1 MKKKRFALQFMRWSC
16 LMGRKESVLESNA
29 RVHIE
34 RNMCAKKIRAR
45 VRMRRVRGAGNKV
58 HTPERNE
65 RGRRNRGWGPEGA
78 CAQQTRKY
86 EITGVR
92 AKEGRAHTLVHKN
105 SAFDSARAIFVNGFL
120 STPPIGCP
128 TPVAVDKCY
137 IKWDMGH
144 IKLATMN
151 TIFMTIGAGLF
162 AINLHRLFLRFWGP
176 SLLDNIPG
184 PSRTSLI
191 SGNLGQLLDPDG
203 WDFQESLETNYGH
216 VVKIWGPL
224 GSRGIYVF
232 DPLALNEVLTKDTY
246 EATPMLRS
254 MMFSLFGPGIFSA
267 TEEDHRRHRKMLL
280 PAFALPNLRN
290 MFPAFLDVAEK
301 VRDSSLSSTAVSD
314 GAATVVDMNS
324 IFGRA
329 SLEIIGRSGIG
340 YPFNQINTAPE
351 QKNTYAETLKSILDM
366 SRFIHATAQ
375 TLVESKK
382 AHLEAGTG
390 DKDIMS
396 LLLNRAGETY
406 LTDDELVAQTSTI
419 ILAGTDTTS
428 SALSRLFHI
437 LSQNPEVQ
445 NTLRSEILSGKLD
458 YESVSALPYLDSVIR
473 ETLRLT
479 TEDVQLPLAIPLT
492 GLDGGKIVS
501 ISVPKG
507 TTVYV
512 AVNAANHS
520 QRLWGWDSLKFKPER
535 WINSPAGGFRGARM
549 GVYGNT
555 MTFTGGRRSCIGYKF
570 AEMEIRNKVENGRPR
585 NSTKCGKRG
594 TNAVIGVI
602 EDAAHDWVETQ
613 LISVLVG
620 DNIIPHTPLDE
631 AA

>member
-1 MKKKRFALQFMRWSC
+1 M
-16 LMGRKESVLESNA
+16 N
-29 RVHIE
+29 
-34 RNMCAKKIRAR
+34 
-45 VRMRRVRGAGNKV
+45 
-58 HTPERNE
+58 
-65 RGRRNRGWGPEGA
+65 
-78 CAQQTRKY
+78 
-86 EITGVR
+86 
-92 AKEGRAHTLVHKN
+92 
-105 SAFDSARAIFVNGFL
+105 AIF
-120 STPPIGCP
+120 I
-128 TPVAVDKCY
+128 
-137 IKWDMGH
+137 
-144 IKLATMN
+144 
-151 TIFMTIGAGLF
+151 TIGAGLF

-246 EATPMLRS
+246 EATPKLRS

-290 MFPAFLDVAEK
+290 MFPTFLDVAEK
-301 VRDSSLSSTAVSD
+301 VRNTYDRLTATD
-314 GAATVVDMNS
+314 GSVDMNS

-351 QKNTYAETLKSILDM
+351 QKNTYAETLKSILPTTFGFAAFLPFLPLAERISSPWLRLKILNFIPSPTLHRLRGM
-366 SRFIHATAQ
+366 SHFIHATAQ

-473 ETLRLT
+473 ETLRLYPPVGPVMMRET
-479 TEDVQLPLAIPLT
+479 TADVQLPLAIPLT
-492 GLDGGKIVS
+492 GLDGRKIIS

-520 QRLWGWDSLKFKPER
+520 QRLWGSDSLKFKPER
-535 WINSPAGGFRGARM
+535 WINSPGGGFRGARM

-570 AEMEIRNKVENGRPR
+570 AEMEIKIMTCVLLRAFIFSPAPEEIKWKMGGLGIVP
-585 NSTKCGKRG
+585 
-594 TNAVIGVI
+594 
-602 EDAAHDWVETQ
+602 
-613 LISVLVG
+613 SVGNEVRM
-620 DNIIPHTPLDE
+620 PLSVCKYS
-631 AA
+631 AS